1 MMSGVAPDIRPEHK
15 IVLIKIPR
23 SAPPDANAEAL
34 MEATSK
40 WWVVAESRRDG
51 GPASPDYAL
60 AVINGRVVT
69 AFRIVGW
76 QAAPTGHRWGF
87 TGDVSKELAALYRGL
102 DVTAYFPPGAAN
114 PLRYLHCETPA
125 ADVKRATAA
134 ARDAQRLE
142 LVDIVRRLNDEPL
155 THLMLG
161 HRELFHSNLLAWF
174 FRRIPEAADR
184 VFGSMTEDSGVQ
196 TESTREVRR
205 EKNNLDL
212 LFRWPG
218 RRPIVVENKVFSLPD
233 EEQLE
238 EYATKV
244 PAGGE
249 SPVLWL
255 LSLTD
260 PSWADGRKALVNSE
274 WRWLGYKELAE
285 RIRSSLAPDDRSY
298 ATETMRHY
306 ADVVDL
312 LCDLVAS
319 VVVNDPNETVSLP
332 ADVRKALG
340 DDRLTSTMGK
350 LRARS
355 VAQRVNQALDAAG
368 IAETFVESGLT
379 NSLPLLSWFHAI
391 GRAPGARV
399 CWQLQGDQFRL
410 AIITPHLRGVSEA
423 ERQARYDFAKANEDL
438 FDFGLLDNILGT
450 AGSAA
455 RPLPRPGNLLGFNR
469 YDPDFVY
476 RYKKTPD
483 LTVAQLEAAAVAFAV
498 KACEPSKAI

>member
-1 MMSGVAPDIRPEHK
+1 MMSGVAPDIRPEHR

-23 SAPPDANAEAL
+23 SAPPNANAEAL

-76 QAAPTGHRWGF
+76 QAAPTGRRWGF
-87 TGDVSKELAALYRGL
+87 TGDVSKELAALYGGL
-102 DVTAYFPPGAAN
+102 DVTRYFPPGAAT
-114 PLRYLHCETPA
+114 PLRYVHCKTPA
-125 ADVKRATAA
+125 ADAKRATTAA
-134 ARDAQRLE
+134 LDAQRLE
-142 LVDIVRRLNDEPL
+142 LVEIVRRLNDEPL

-161 HRELFHSNLLAWF
+161 HRELFHTNLLAWF
-174 FRRIPEAADR
+174 FRCIPEAADQ
-184 VFGSMTEDSGVQ
+184 VFAPLTEDYGVQ
-196 TESTREVRR
+196 TEAIRGVQRER
-205 EKNNLDL
+205 NNLDL

-218 RRPIVVENKVFSLPD
+218 RRPLVIENKVFSLPD

-238 EYATKV
+238 KYAVKAR
-244 PAGGE
+244 AGGE
-249 SPVLWL
+249 SPIFWL

-260 PSWADGRKALVNSE
+260 PSWRDGRKAPCSSE
-274 WRWLGYKELAE
+274 WRWIGYKELAE

-319 VVVNDPNETVSLP
+319 VVVTDSNETVSLP
-332 ADVRKALG
+332 SDVQKALG

-350 LRARS
+350 LRAKS
-355 VAQRVNQALDAAG
+355 VAQRISQALDEAG
-368 IAETFVESGLT
+368 IADTFVESGLT
-379 NSLPLLSWFHAI
+379 KSLPLLSWFHSI
-391 GRAPGARV
+391 DRAPGAQV
-399 CWQLQGDQFRL
+399 CWQLQDGQFRL
-410 AIITPHLRGVSEA
+410 ALITPHLSGASEA

-438 FDFGLLDNILGT
+438 FDFVLLDDILGT

-455 RPLPRPGNLLGFNR
+455 KPLPRPENPLGFNR
-469 YDPDFVY
+469 FDPDFVY
-476 RYKKTPD
+476 RYKKTPY
-483 LTVAQLEAAAVAFAV
+483 LTVAQLEVAAVAFAL

>member
-1 MMSGVAPDIRPEHK
+1 MSDIRPEHK
-15 IVLIKIPR
+15 VVLIKIPR
-23 SAPPDANAEAL
+23 SAPTAANAEAL
-34 MEATSK
+34 KEATSK

-69 AFRIVGW
+69 AFRIAGW

-87 TGDVSKELAALYRGL
+87 TGQVSEELTALYRGL
-102 DVTAYFPPGAAN
+102 DVTRYFPPGAAN
-114 PLRYLHCETPA
+114 PVRYVHCETPVGEA
-125 ADVKRATAA
+125 KRATTA
-134 ARDAQRLE
+134 ARNAQQLE
-142 LVDIVRRLNDEPL
+142 LVDVIRRLNDEPL

-174 FRRIPEAADR
+174 FRRIPEAADQ
-184 VFGSMTEDSGVQ
+184 VFGSMTEDSSVQ
-196 TESTREVRR
+196 TESTRAVQR
-205 EKNNLDL
+205 EKNKLDL

-218 RRPIVVENKVFSLPD
+218 RRPLVIENKVLSLPD
-233 EEQLE
+233 EDQLE
-238 EYATKV
+238 EYAAKV
-244 PAGGE
+244 TAGGE
-249 SPVLWL
+249 SPALWL

-260 PSWADGRKALVNSE
+260 PSWPDDRKALGNGE
-274 WRWLGYKELAE
+274 WRWLGYKELAD

-298 ATETMRHY
+298 AAETMRHY

-355 VAQRVNQALDAAG
+355 VAQRISQALDAAG
-368 IAETFVESGLT
+368 FAETLIESGLT

-391 GRAPGARV
+391 GRAPGARAG
-399 CWQLQGDQFRL
+399 WQLQGDQFRL
-410 AIITPHLRGVSEA
+410 ATITPHLGGVSAA

-438 FDFGLLDNILGT
+438 FDFGYLDEILGT
-450 AGSAA
+450 GGSATQ
-455 RPLPRPGNLLGFNR
+455 PLPRPGNTKGFNR
-469 YDPDFVY
+469 FDPDFVY

-483 LTVAQLEAAAVAFAV
+483 LTVAQLEAAAVAVANKV
-498 KACEPSKAI
+498 YEPSRDI